1 MGQVEKRAAIIE
13 TPARS
18 GLRFGPKHMK
28 CSGDVGFATACKPC
42 ADRNVLGIYPA
53 FPPLR
58 DKNFADSIEVVY

>member
-1 MGQVEKRAAIIE
+1 
-13 TPARS
+13 
-18 GLRFGPKHMK
+18 MK
-28 CSGDVGFATACKPC
+28 CSGVVGFATACKAC